1 MMFMNGFWKNIIGN
15 KMPRIEEGDEG
26 CTRRRMLLVSG

>member
-15 KMPRIEEGDEG
+15 KMPRIEGDER